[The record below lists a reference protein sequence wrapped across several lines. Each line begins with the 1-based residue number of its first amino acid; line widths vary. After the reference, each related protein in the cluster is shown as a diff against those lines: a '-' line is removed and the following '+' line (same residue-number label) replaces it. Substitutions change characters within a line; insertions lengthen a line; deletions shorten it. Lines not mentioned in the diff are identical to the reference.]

1 MAKFRRRRRPA
12 LAEPEEVLNLAQRLL
27 KEVKRHFKWILLG
40 LGVVLVVLVHW
51 LGGTHL
57 KIKQEE
63 QAGAAL
69 ARVRP
74 QLSQPEPPA
83 EALKAL
89 DQLIRDFRGTAAA
102 REAELYR
109 AHHWYHTGKYGEAA
123 QAYEALLKSGWSGWN
138 LLPTESLSYCYE
150 GLGDYKKA
158 AAVLQPLAEETSG
171 AYQGEVLRRLAFLSE
186 KAGDLQA
193 ARHYWQKLLEKS
205 SNPAL
210 IPYLK
215 EKLAATEAG
224 EGKKE

>member
-1 MAKFRRRRRPA
+1 MAKFSRRRRPT
-12 LAEPEEVLNLAQRLL
+12 LAEPDEVLNLAQRLL
-27 KEVKRHFKWILLG
+27 QEVKRHFKWILLG
-40 LGVVLVVLVHW
+40 LGAVLVVLVHW
-51 LGGTHL
+51 LGSSHL

-69 ARVRP
+69 AQVRP

-109 AHHWYHTGKYGEAA
+109 AHHWYHSGKYSEAV
-123 QAYEALLKSGWSGWN
+123 QAYEGLLKSGRSGWN

-150 GLGDYKKA
+150 GLGDFKKA
-158 AAVLQPLAEETSG
+158 AAVLKPLAEETSG

-193 ARHYWQKLLEKS
+193 ARHYLQKLLEKS
-205 SNPAL
+205 PNPAL
-210 IPYLK
+210 ISYLK

-224 EGKKE
+224 EGKKD